1 MQFTS
6 GLHFI
11 FGKLIVTELE
21 HITKVALQSVQIVH
35 YDNNLS
41 RSVVVKTALKVLLI
55 NFWNREQLIFVSN
68 TFIFN
73 TSITNTSPPY
83 PWKHQ
88 NIRFSLV
95 FPGVIEMEHRI
106 EMY

>member
-21 HITKVALQSVQIVH
+21 HVTKVALQSVQIVH

-41 RSVVVKTALKVLLI
+41 RSVVVKTALKVLFI
-55 NFWNREQLIFVSN
+55 NF
-68 TFIFN
+68 
-73 TSITNTSPPY
+73 
-83 PWKHQ
+83 
-88 NIRFSLV
+88 
-95 FPGVIEMEHRI
+95 
-106 EMY
+106 